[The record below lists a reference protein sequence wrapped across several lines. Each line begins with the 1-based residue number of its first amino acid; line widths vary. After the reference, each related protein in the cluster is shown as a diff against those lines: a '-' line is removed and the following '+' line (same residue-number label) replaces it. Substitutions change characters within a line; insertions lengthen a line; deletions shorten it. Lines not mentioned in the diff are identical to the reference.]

1 VSRPASHPV
10 LVKPLGAAR
19 VTRPLAVDFVLAWRE
34 IVRRK
39 RRSGVALAA
48 VAFGAMALMLA
59 GGFVQW
65 LFWDMRE
72 STIRSGL
79 GHLQVTRPGYHDAG
93 LADPLAFLLGDADGL
108 AQPAGTLAGVPVQTV
123 APRITF
129 FGLVSRGDTSLS
141 FQGEGLVPARERPVL
156 EAQVIVEGEPLAE
169 ADDVREVVLGQ
180 GLAQNLGVRVG
191 ERVVLLV
198 NSPGGGVNAA
208 ELRVRGLFTT
218 VSKAYDDVSLQLP
231 LRLAQQLLR
240 VQGATRWVVTL
251 PATAGTD
258 AAVATLRERLPAAEY
273 EVTPWYALADFYA
286 KTVALFRRQVAVLD
300 LIIGVIVVL
309 TISNTLT
316 IAVLERTAEI
326 GTGLAL
332 GLTPRLVLRGFV
344 VEGLMLG
351 LVGAALG
358 LLLGTAAAF
367 AISAHGIPMPPPPG
381 MARGYVAEI
390 RLSLPLAAQAAAVAV
405 ASCLAGALAPAWRAS
420 RMTVVDAIRSGR

>member
-1 VSRPASHPV
+1 VSR
-10 LVKPLGAAR
+10 R
-19 VTRPLAVDFVLAWRE
+19 LAVDFVLAWRE
-34 IVRRK
+34 VTRRR
-39 RRSGVALAA
+39 RRSAVALAA
-48 VAFGAMALMLA
+48 VAFGVTALMLA

-79 GHLQVTRPGYHDAG
+79 GHIQVSRPGYRESG
-93 LADPLAFLLGDADGL
+93 LADPLAFLLGDPDALSDPG
-108 AQPAGTLAGVPVQTV
+108 GRFAGVPVQTV

-129 FGLVSRGDTSLS
+129 FGLASRGETSLS
-141 FQGEGLVPARERPVL
+141 FQGEGLVPARERPL
-156 EAQVIVEGEPLAE
+156 LAAQVIVAGEPLPDAGD
-169 ADDVREVVLGQ
+169 AREVVLGQ
-180 GLAQNLGVRVG
+180 GLAQNLDVRVG
-191 ERVVLLV
+191 DRVVLLV
-198 NSPGGGVNAA
+198 NSPGGGINAA
-208 ELRVRGLFTT
+208 EVRVRGLFTT
-218 VSKAYDDVSLQLP
+218 VSKAYDDISLQMP

-240 VQGATRWVVTL
+240 IEGATRWVITL
-251 PATAGTD
+251 PETAATAP
-258 AAVATLRERLPAAEY
+258 AVSALRERLPATEY
-273 EVTPWYALADFYA
+273 EITPWHELADFYA

-300 LIIGVIVVL
+300 VIVGVIVVL

-332 GLTPRLVLRGFV
+332 GLTPRLVLRGFL

-358 LLLGTAAAF
+358 LLLATAAAF

-390 RLSLPLAAQAAAVAV
+390 RLSLPLALQAGGVAL
-405 ASCLAGALAPAWRAS
+405 ASCIAGALAPAWRAS